1 MSDNLLNIGTRIES
15 ALPAKTI
22 IDIGL
27 LEYRMFVHNF
37 ESSRFVYG
45 EDVGIIDH

>member
-1 MSDNLLNIGTRIES
+1 MPSVMSDNLLNIGTRIES

-27 LEYRMFVHNF
+27 LEYRMFGELTLVGHCVK
-37 ESSRFVYG
+37 ESFV
-45 EDVGIIDH
+45 D